1 VRFISSHRLNRSRA
15 KRYLQIV
22 RALRSIVRQWPA
34 AAPARL
40 AYRRAR
46 RRRAIREQDIHHP
59 NIIGSVA
66 RLRAIP
72 ANAIQE
78 CQCSVHDKNL
88 LFITDGSGRTQ
99 NCAPRSKP
107 EQVQR

>member
-1 VRFISSHRLNRSRA
+1 VRFIFSHRLNRSRA
-15 KRYLQIV
+15 KRYLQVV

-34 AAPARL
+34 TAARL

-46 RRRAIREQDIHHP
+46 RRRVIREQDIHHP

-78 CQCSVHDKNL
+78 CQCSVHGKIPSL
-88 LFITDGSGRTQ
+88 LSMAR
-99 NCAPRSKP
+99 AHP
-107 EQVQR
+107 ELRATKQT